1 MRRGKRL
8 AVEAPVDVVLPAP
21 VKPPIDVRPAPV
33 KPAVDD
39 AYRRLVHDLAG
50 RSGGRILDRI
60 EASPTL
66 SDRAKVIDKAVSAAG
81 CQSAEW
87 YVATEYVWQDDDA
100 GPGLASLLRQRSA
113 GGSPLSEEEFSFVA
127 VVCSLFYLF
136 AVMADRDR
144 LPAARTFIEAI
155 GAPAVV
161 TDVVD
166 DLEHAFPTRRPSPRP
181 ATTLA
186 AYLAHADRWLA
197 EYLGVDNSP
206 GLSVRQAATVT
217 ERFNACYLENVLP
230 ALQRVK

>member
-8 AVEAPVDVVLPAP
+8 AVEAPVDVVRPAA
-21 VKPPIDVRPAPV
+21 VKPPADVRPATV
-33 KPAVDD
+33 KTPVDD
-39 AYRRLVHDLAG
+39 AYRHLVHDLAL

-60 EASPTL
+60 EASPKL
-66 SDRAKVIDKAVSAAG
+66 SDRAKLIDKAVSAAG

-87 YVATEYVWQDDDA
+87 YVATEYDPDDDD

-113 GGSPLSEEEFSFVA
+113 AGSPLSEEEFSFVA
-127 VVCSLFYLF
+127 VVCTLFYLF

-144 LPAARTFIEAI
+144 LPVARTFVEAI

-161 TDVVD
+161 ADVVD

-217 ERFNACYLENVLP
+217 ERFNACYLEEVLP
-230 ALQRVK
+230 VLHRVT